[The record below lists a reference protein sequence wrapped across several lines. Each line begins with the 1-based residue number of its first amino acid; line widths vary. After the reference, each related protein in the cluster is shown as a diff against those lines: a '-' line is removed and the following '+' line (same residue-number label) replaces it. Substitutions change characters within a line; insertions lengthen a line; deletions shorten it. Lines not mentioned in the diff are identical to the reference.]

1 MTIHRARFMG
11 RVQLEELVLLEE
23 VVWRSG
29 EVVWR
34 AEGAVWALMMI
45 SRREIS
51 GLGLP
56 RVESQVLTVC
66 DIDS

>member
-1 MTIHRARFMG
+1 
-11 RVQLEELVLLEE
+11 
-23 VVWRSG
+23 
-29 EVVWR
+29 
-34 AEGAVWALMMI
+34 MI

-51 GLGLP
+51 GLGLS